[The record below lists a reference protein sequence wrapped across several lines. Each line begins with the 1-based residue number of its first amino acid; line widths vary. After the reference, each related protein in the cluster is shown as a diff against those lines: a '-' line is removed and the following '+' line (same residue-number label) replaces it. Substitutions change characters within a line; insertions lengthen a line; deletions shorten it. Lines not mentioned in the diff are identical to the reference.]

1 MSTLSK
7 VRQAMAAGLDGI
19 TLDGVEVVVHAD
31 IAESL
36 EPPCY
41 LLSWGVPMLE
51 PMTGCNFT
59 ARPAVICVG
68 GRITAADGQANVEY
82 LVQAAIVQLRSLKG
96 YAIDFVEQLVQTEV
110 AGITYLTTRVI
121 YRVNATI

>member
-7 VRQAMAAGLDGI
+7 IREEMAAGLDGVTI
-19 TLDGVEVVVHAD
+19 DGIEVPVHAD
-31 IAESL
+31 IVDAL

-41 LLSWGVPMLE
+41 LLSWGVPMLQ
-51 PMTGCNFT
+51 PIALCNWT
-59 ARPAVICVG
+59 ARPAVVCVG
-68 GRITAADGQANVEY
+68 ARITGADGQANVEY
-82 LVQAAIVQLRSLKG
+82 LVQAAIVQLRALKG
-96 YAIDFVEQLVQTEV
+96 YAVDFVEQLVQTEV